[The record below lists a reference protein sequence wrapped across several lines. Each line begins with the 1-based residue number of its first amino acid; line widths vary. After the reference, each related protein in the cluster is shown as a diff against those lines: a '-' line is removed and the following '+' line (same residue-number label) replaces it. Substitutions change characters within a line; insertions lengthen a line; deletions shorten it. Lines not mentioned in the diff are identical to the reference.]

1 MNMKKAVSLLLA
13 CVLCLALFA
22 ACGKTE
28 TPAGEPDSEE
38 HTVSE
43 ATPVTFEEIAG
54 NYVCGRCNITVE
66 TGENNEVKISVHWG
80 SSALEF
86 YDWTMSG
93 VYDAD
98 TWRVNY
104 TNGVKTLTVFDES
117 GNETESKTEY
127 EDGYGRIQ
135 FVSAN
140 QLMWQDEYEQENL
153 VDMIFVKD

>member
-1 MNMKKAVSLLLA
+1 MKKTILFVLAFLLTGALLA
-13 CVLCLALFA
+13 G
-22 ACGKTE
+22 CGKTE

>member
-1 MNMKKAVSLLLA
+1 MNLKRTICLLLA
-13 CVLCLALFA
+13 GVLCLVLLA

-28 TPAGEPDSEE
+28 TPAAEPTGEE
-38 HTVSE
+38 HTVTE
-43 ATPVTFEEIAG
+43 ATPVTFEDIAG

-80 SSALEF
+80 SSAFEF

-104 TNGVKTLTVFDES
+104 TDGVKTLTVFDES
-117 GNETESKTEY
+117 GNETEARTEY
-127 EDGYGRIQ
+127 KDGCGRIQ
-135 FVSAN
+135 FVSDK
-140 QLMWQDEYEQENL
+140 QLLWQDEKELED
-153 VDMIFVKD
+153 VRDMVFVKE